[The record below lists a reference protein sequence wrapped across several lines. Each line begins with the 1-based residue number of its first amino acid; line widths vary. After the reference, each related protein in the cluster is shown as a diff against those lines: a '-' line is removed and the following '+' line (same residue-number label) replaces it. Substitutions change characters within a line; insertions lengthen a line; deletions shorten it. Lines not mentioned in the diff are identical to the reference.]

1 MITVRKILLG
11 ILILGGPTW
20 TSAQAGHGVFAL
32 GVNIGVPAPGYYYRP
47 YYYRPYYY
55 GYPYPVYAA
64 PYPVYSPVVVQPAPV
79 VQPVPVTTPTP
90 SYSVP
95 VPEPAPA
102 PAPVPSPTSTS
113 ATAVPRLTP
122 VAQTPAL
129 VVSQSADIRHH
140 LQQLANADERV
151 RADSAIQLGR
161 LHAVQAVDPLAATLA
176 GDRSPLAREAAARAL
191 GLLGSAQALPALQ
204 RAAQVDSDRD
214 VRRSAQF
221 AMEVIQS
228 RN

>member
-1 MITVRKILLG
+1 MITVRRILLG
-11 ILILGGPTW
+11 ILILGGPSW
-20 TSAQAGHGVFAL
+20 TTAEAGHGVFAL
-32 GVNIGVPAPGYYYRP
+32 GLNIGVPGPG

-55 GYPYPVYAA
+55 GYPYPVYA

-79 VQPVPVTTPTP
+79 VQPVPVPTP

-102 PAPVPSPTSTS
+102 PSPISTTSVPP
-113 ATAVPRLTP
+113 LTP

-129 VVSQSADIRHH
+129 TVSRSADINRH
-140 LQQLANADERV
+140 LQQLGSADERV
-151 RADSAIQLGR
+151 REDSAIQLGR

-176 GDRSPLAREAAARAL
+176 GDRSPVVREAAARSL

-221 AMEVIQS
+221 AVEVIQS

>member
-1 MITVRKILLG
+1 MITVRRILLG
-11 ILILGGPTW
+11 ILILAGP
-20 TSAQAGHGVFAL
+20 AGAAAHAGHGVFAL
-32 GVNIGVPAPGYYYRP
+32 GLNIGVPAPGYYYRP
-47 YYYRPYYY
+47 YYY
-55 GYPYPVYAA
+55 GYPYPVYA

-79 VQPVPVTTPTP
+79 VQPVPAYAP
-90 SYSVP
+90 SYS
-95 VPEPAPA
+95 APA
-102 PAPVPSPTSTS
+102 PEQAPAPSPAPTAATS
-113 ATAVPRLTP
+113 VPRLTP

-129 VVSQSADIRHH
+129 VVSQPGDVNHH

-151 RADSAIQLGR
+151 RADSAVQLGR

-176 GDRSPLAREAAARAL
+176 GDRSPAVREAAARAL

-204 RAAQVDSDRD
+204 RAAQVDGDRD

-221 AMEVIQS
+221 SMEVIQS

>member
-102 PAPVPSPTSTS
+102 PSPTSTS

-140 LQQLANADERV
+140 LQQLASADERV

-176 GDRSPLAREAAARAL
+176 GDRSPLVREAAARSL